1 MIVGAILAF
10 PLALGFTYL
19 TEPQQTASD
28 PIAHFQ
34 SLGPAD
40 QVFDAYE
47 RWQLGDATEAWFDFR
62 RIVYFDVLLGE
73 HTTETQHGFQMIRPL
88 DGDIEIGLAFDDG
101 SRTTLAVPAWGEV
114 VALDDVLV
122 VNFFGKPTLSCDDTA
137 PEGECEETPLSFPPG
152 SVITFGNP
160 GHCWSAANA
169 CGPGGTITKLCST
182 SGTSA
187 CPLTMRDFAGEQ
199 LYLDHFDCGAAVTLV
214 LDGLSAPRLVR

>member
-1 MIVGAILAF
+1 MADPADPEQLLRAVRAGIDQLDPDQHHLG
-10 PLALGFTYL
+10 PLALLVQVLHERDLDLHRTGEEL
-19 TEPQQTASD
+19 RDRHARRAAGGPQQ
-28 PIAHFQ
+28 
-34 SLGPAD
+34 
-40 QVFDAYE
+40 
-47 RWQLGDATEAWFDFR
+47 
-62 RIVYFDVLLGE
+62 
-73 HTTETQHGFQMIRPL
+73 
-88 DGDIEIGLAFDDG
+88 
-101 SRTTLAVPAWGEV
+101 V